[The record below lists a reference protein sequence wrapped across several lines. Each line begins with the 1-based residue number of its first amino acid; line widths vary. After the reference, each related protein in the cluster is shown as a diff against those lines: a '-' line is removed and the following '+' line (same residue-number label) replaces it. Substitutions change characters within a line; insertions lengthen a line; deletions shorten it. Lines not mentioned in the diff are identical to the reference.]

1 MHRFMFCVLLGQN
14 ALEMEA
20 MRQGGQRAADV
31 GAGREMTAAWMWA
44 VVAMEG
50 GEQSQEL
57 QRRWHEQGLVIDGTR
72 ARRSAR
78 DGA

>member
-31 GAGREMTAAWMWA
+31 AAGREMTAAWMRA